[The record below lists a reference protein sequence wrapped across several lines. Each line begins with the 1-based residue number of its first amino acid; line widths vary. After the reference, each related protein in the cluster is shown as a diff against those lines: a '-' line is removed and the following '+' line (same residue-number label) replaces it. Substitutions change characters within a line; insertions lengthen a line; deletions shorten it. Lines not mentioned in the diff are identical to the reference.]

1 MSGWRRLVLAWFDRG
16 ALVAAAL
23 LLAGQLA
30 VAARDPQPAEAA
42 GLPALVDGLVRYYE
56 TDAAAPALPPA
67 PDASPLRHA
76 LAPEAVPAAAPLPG
90 WVLHKR
96 PNFLFEVTPP
106 PPPPPLRHDA
116 PAVAVLG
123 VGHGWVELEAT
134 PPTLLRLVP
143 VGLEL
148 QRQEADGSWT
158 PVATLA
164 APALRWTDR
173 SVPPS
178 SRRRYRV
185 VSRARLDRED
195 PAVRAAGLTRAPAE
209 LEVRASGQVEARV
222 PADLRLRLASVTPP
236 RPLAQQAGS
245 AQLAVE
251 RWDPSRGEFVRRWV
265 QTEVGQPVAET
276 TWTLVEVGVDRTA
289 VAGRPRSVGWAVLR
303 RGEDELRL
311 REDP

>member
-67 PDASPLRHA
+67 PDASPSATRWRQRPSRPPPPARLG
-76 LAPEAVPAAAPLPG
+76 APQAAELPVRGHPAAPAAPAAAR
-90 WVLHKR
+90 R
-96 PNFLFEVTPP
+96 PRRGRPRRRSRLG
-106 PPPPPLRHDA
+106 RARGDA
-116 PAVAVLG
+116 
-123 VGHGWVELEAT
+123 T
-134 PPTLLRLVP
+134 
-143 VGLEL
+143 
-148 QRQEADGSWT
+148 D
-158 PVATLA
+158 A
-164 APALRWTDR
+164 APAGPRRPGTAAPGGGRIVDPGRDPGRARPSLDR
-173 SVPPS
+173 PERAPS